1 MKTRMWRMCAIA
13 LVLAGAAWPAAA
25 QSQEVV
31 LAESHK
37 TLEAIVVEVK
47 DFVGDVR
54 FNEADVVSLIEL
66 WEEYDEFGQAIED
79 DDEETVDFDEILAD
93 PEYRQ
98 WAASHGLDAKDW
110 LQKTVRIT
118 MTMFREQMLQS
129 AVLAPQQIEQQ
140 LKTIEQQR
148 EQLGEEMYQQMKQMM
163 EASAAMS
170 KKIAETASE
179 LPEATASEM
188 VALDSHRDQLMML
201 MMSDDEEDEYGYE
214 EDYGEDEEWD

>member
-1 MKTRMWRMCAIA
+1 MKTRMCWMCAIA
-13 LVLAGAAWPAAA
+13 LVVAGAAWPAGA
-25 QSQEVV
+25 QSQEDV
-31 LAESHK
+31 LEESHK
-37 TLEAIVVEVK
+37 TLEAIVVEVN

-140 LKTIEQQR
+140 LKAIEQQR

-163 EASAAMS
+163 EASAATS

>member
-1 MKTRMWRMCAIA
+1 MKTPMWWMCAAA

-25 QSQEVV
+25 QSQEDV

-37 TLEAIVVEVK
+37 TLEAIVVEVN

-66 WEEYDEFGQAIED
+66 WEEYDEFGQAIEN

-110 LQKTVRIT
+110 LQNPCYSKAARFESHSMQIT
-118 MTMFREQMLQS
+118 
-129 AVLAPQQIEQQ
+129 
-140 LKTIEQQR
+140 K
-148 EQLGEEMYQQMKQMM
+148 Y
-163 EASAAMS
+163 
-170 KKIAETASE
+170 
-179 LPEATASEM
+179 
-188 VALDSHRDQLMML
+188 H
-201 MMSDDEEDEYGYE
+201 
-214 EDYGEDEEWD
+214 

>member
-1 MKTRMWRMCAIA
+1 MKTRMWWMCAIA

-179 LPEATASEM
+179 LPEATPSEM

>member
-1 MKTRMWRMCAIA
+1 MKTRMWWMCAIA